1 MNYIFTASWSSG
13 LGTAY
18 LAPYGVGLGHASRL
32 VMVADQ
38 LKKSEIDAIFSS
50 FGEAASYVRMHGYRC
65 LTVPP
70 MEFAWGADGGF
81 SVKSSIANIPVWFAN
96 FARQVNQE
104 IRNMVAYCPDV
115 VVSDSRLS
123 PIIAARILRIPS
135 IVVLNQLKLL
145 LSPRLRDFAISRLF
159 ESMTAEVLGSMWALA
174 ERVLIPDLPPPHTI
188 SWHNVWG
195 TGSATRRLEYVGYTT
210 PERQPSEEARA
221 RVARSLG
228 LDMSRPMIYVHIS
241 GPSQTRASLL
251 KTAHK
256 AAEQLEDKMQFVISE
271 GRPGGQ
277 TEPRR
282 LGSSIWYYEWCPV
295 RDEVL
300 ALSDLTVLRGG
311 HVALSQAIRLG
322 KPVVT
327 IPIENHSE
335 QLGNSTKVAD
345 IGIGIMLPPKNLEA
359 DKLAGA
365 IVEVLSTSRYSEK
378 ARELQKQSEMVNGIG
393 TISNIVKTYCS

>member
-1 MNYIFTASWSSG
+1 MG
-13 LGTAY
+13 VAY

-38 LKKSEIDAIFSS
+38 LKKSGIDIMFSS
-50 FGEAASYVRMHGYRC
+50 FGEAASYVKMHGYRC
-65 LTVPP
+65 TMVPP
-70 MEFAWGADGGF
+70 MEFAWGVDGGF

-104 IRNMVAYCPDV
+104 IRNMTVYSPDV

-123 PIIAARILRIPS
+123 PIVAARILRIPS

-145 LSPRLRDFAISRLF
+145 LSPRLRDFTISRLF

-174 ERVLIPDLPPPHTI
+174 ERVLVPDLPPPHTI

-195 TGSATRRLEYVGYTT
+195 TGSATRRLEYVGFTT
-210 PERQPSEEARA
+210 PEQQPTKEAVE

-228 LDMSRPMIYVHIS
+228 LDRSWPMVYVHIS
-241 GPSQTRASLL
+241 GPSQTRSSLL
-251 KTAHK
+251 KIAQK
-256 AAEQLEDKMQFVISE
+256 AAVALEDKIQFVISE
-271 GRPGGQ
+271 GKPGGL
-277 TEPRR
+277 TEPQKI
-282 LGSSIWYYEWCPV
+282 GSRIWYYEWCPV
-295 RDEVL
+295 RDEVY

-345 IGIGIMLPPKNLEA
+345 IGIGIMLLPKNLEA
-359 DKLAGA
+359 DRLAAA
-365 IVEVLSTSRYSEK
+365 IVEVLSTPRFSEK
-378 ARELQKQSEMVNGIG
+378 AHELQRQSETIDGIG
-393 TISNIVKTYCS
+393 NISNIVKAYCQ

>member
-1 MNYIFTASWSSG
+1 MHYIFTTSWSSR
-13 LGTAY
+13 LGVAY

-38 LKKSEIDAIFSS
+38 LKKSGIDIMFSS
-50 FGEAASYVRMHGYRC
+50 FGEAASYVKMHGYRC
-65 LTVPP
+65 TMVPP
-70 MEFAWGADGGF
+70 MEFAWGVDGGF
-81 SVKSSIANIPVWFAN
+81 SVKSSISNIPVWFAN

-104 IRNMVAYCPDV
+104 IRNMTAYCPDV

-123 PIIAARILRIPS
+123 PILAARILRIPS

-159 ESMTAEVLGSMWALA
+159 ENTTAEVLGSMWALA
-174 ERVLIPDLPPPHTI
+174 ERVLVPDLPPPNTI

-195 TGSATRRLEYVGYTT
+195 TGAATRRLEYVGFTT
-210 PERQPSEEARA
+210 PEQQPAEEAVE
-221 RVARSLG
+221 RVAQSLG
-228 LDMSRPMIYVHIS
+228 LDRSRPMVYVHIS
-241 GPSQTRASLL
+241 GPSQTRSSLL
-251 KTAHK
+251 KIAQK
-256 AAEQLEDKMQFVISE
+256 AAESLDDKIQFVISE
-271 GRPGGQ
+271 GKPGGR
-277 TEPRR
+277 TEPQKI
-282 LGSSIWYYEWCPV
+282 SSHIWYYEWCPV
-295 RDEVL
+295 RDEVY

-345 IGIGIMLPPKNLEA
+345 IGIGVMLLPKNLEA
-359 DKLAGA
+359 DRLAAA
-365 IVEVLSTSRYSEK
+365 IVEVLATPRFSEK
-378 ARELQKQSEMVNGIG
+378 ARELQRQSATVNGIG
-393 TISNIVKTYCS
+393 NISNIVKAYCQ